1 MNFQAYTLATQP
13 DWACIQIRA
22 PESEARQPVHLC
34 CLIDTSGSME
44 IDDKLENVKRSLHFL
59 LDFLGPEDKVSI
71 ITFSETAKTILS
83 QVAVTAGEKE
93 NIRARISIM
102 RPETNT
108 NLSASI
114 VECRASLSTDT
125 ATVKQGVILLTD
137 GHANLGLSRPRD
149 ILELVQNTIAKFS
162 GTSISCVGYGGDHN
176 AELLQSIST
185 EGGGSYYVVNNLED
199 VAAVFGNILGGLIS
213 CTAQQV
219 RVVLPAGTEIK
230 SRYATGGASGVATSP
245 VEVTIG
251 DMTAGAEAAFLAR
264 IPTGAPLT
272 LKGYNL
278 LTHDNFTVD
287 ATVVATDDATMQAAG
302 VAHYLRFEVLAI
314 LDGAKML
321 IGGADRAAL
330 DAHVQKIDAMVATVA
345 AHQRAHTNSLW
356 EILLDEL
363 AVCKES
369 LQTRHLAPATS
380 AQMMTQRVGYLGQ
393 MRGLPAGSASPA
405 VWAAGGGPGSGES
418 SPVAGT
424 PSGGGPVGR
433 TFSNYAQVRIS
444 SQLAAVASAR
454 PPGGGPPTTQA
465 QDPMPH
471 SAAGTPY
478 GSPVLGG
485 LAPTGSIAPWALPS
499 GSRQGATGSQS
510 STE

>member
-1 MNFQAYTLATQP
+1 MNFQAYTLSSQP

-44 IDDKLENVKRSLHFL
+44 IDAKLENVKRSLHFL
-59 LDFLGPEDKVSI
+59 LDFLGPDDKVSI
-71 ITFSETAKTILS
+71 ITFSETARTILS

-114 VECRASLSTDT
+114 VECRSTLTTDT
-125 ATVKQGVILLTD
+125 ANIKQGVILLTD
-137 GHANLGLSRPRD
+137 GHANLGLTRPQD
-149 ILELVQNTIAKFS
+149 ILELVQNTITRFS
-162 GTSISCVGYGGDHN
+162 GTSISCVGYGCDHN

-185 EGGGSYYVVNNLED
+185 EGGGSYYMVNNLED
-199 VAAVFGNILGGLIS
+199 VATVFGNILGGLIS

-219 RVVLPAGTEIK
+219 RVVLPMGTELK
-230 SRYATGGASGVATSP
+230 SRYATSIPAARP

-264 IPTGAPLT
+264 IPIGGLII

-287 ATVVATDDATMQAAG
+287 ATVVATDDISLQATAM
-302 VAHYLRFEVLAI
+302 AHYLRFEVLAI
-314 LDGAKML
+314 LDRAKTL
-321 IGGADRAAL
+321 VGEL
-330 DAHVQKIDAMVATVA
+330 DGVVVTAHVRKIDEMVATIM
-345 AHQRAHTNSLW
+345 AHQRDHANPLW
-356 EILLDEL
+356 EILLGEL
-363 AVCKES
+363 SACKES
-369 LQTRHLAPATS
+369 LQTRHLAPTTS

-405 VWAAGGGPGSGES
+405 MGWAGGGDES
-418 SPVAGT
+418 SPAA
-424 PSGGGPVGR
+424 GGGPVGR

-444 SQLAAVASAR
+444 SQLAAAASAR
-454 PPGGGPPTTQA
+454 PMYGAPSTQA

-471 SAAGTPY
+471 SNTGTPY

-485 LAPTGSIAPWALPS
+485 LSPTGSIAIGGPPPISVWPPMSPS
-499 GSRQGATGSQS
+499 GPTRRQGSAN

>member
-44 IDDKLENVKRSLHFL
+44 MDAKLENVKRSLHFL

-71 ITFSETAKTILS
+71 ITFSETARTILS
-83 QVAVTAGEKE
+83 QVAVTATEKE

-114 VECRASLSTDT
+114 VECRASLTTDT
-125 ATVKQGVILLTD
+125 ANVKQGVILLTD
-137 GHANLGLSRPRD
+137 GHANLGLTRPQD
-149 ILELVQNTIAKFS
+149 ILELVQNTITRFS

-185 EGGGSYYVVNNLED
+185 EGGGSYYMVNNLED

-219 RVVLPAGTEIK
+219 RIVLPAGTGIK
-230 SRYATGGASGVATSP
+230 SRYAMSSAAGSSGP
-245 VEVTIG
+245 VEVTVG

-264 IPTGAPLT
+264 IPTGGVLS

-287 ATVVATDDATMQAAG
+287 ATVVATDDIGMQANG
-302 VAHYLRFEVLAI
+302 MAHYLRFEVLAI
-314 LDGAKML
+314 LDQAKTL
-321 IGGADRAAL
+321 IGAGGEAVT
-330 DAHVQKIDAMVATVA
+330 HVRKIDEMVATIM
-345 AHQRAHTNSLW
+345 AHQRDNANPLW
-356 EILLDEL
+356 EILLGEL
-363 AVCKES
+363 AACKES
-369 LQTRHLAPATS
+369 LQTRHLAPTAS
-380 AQMMTQRVGYLGQ
+380 AGMMTQRAGYLGQ
-393 MRGLPAGSASPA
+393 MRGLAVASPSQ
-405 VWAAGGGPGSGES
+405 WAGGGVGSGES
-418 SPVAGT
+418 SPVAGG
-424 PSGGGPVGR
+424 GGGPVGR

-444 SQLAAVASAR
+444 SQLAAAASAR
-454 PPGGGPPTTQA
+454 PMHGAPTQS

-471 SAAGTPY
+471 SAVGTPY
-478 GSPVLGG
+478 SSPILGG
-485 LAPTGSIAPWALPS
+485 LAPTGSIAIGGPPPISVWPSAMSPS
-499 GSRQGATGSQS
+499 GPTPRQGSAN